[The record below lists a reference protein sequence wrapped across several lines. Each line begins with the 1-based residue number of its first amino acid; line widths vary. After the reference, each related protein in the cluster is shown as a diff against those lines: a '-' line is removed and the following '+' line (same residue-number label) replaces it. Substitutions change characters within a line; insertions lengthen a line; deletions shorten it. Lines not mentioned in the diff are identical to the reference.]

1 MQKIVL
7 ITEDAHVK
15 EKTEKVLAHSFELIC
30 LTDIKSIF
38 SFLYDSIPVVVIV
51 DIQNCDDYTFDA
63 INQIKSDPIFGSISF
78 IALIFDNDNLPE
90 SERVFIDDYLKIK
103 DIESDLAFRIRLSI
117 HRSKR
122 LNEINPLT
130 RLPGNISIDREI
142 HNRLLNRE
150 EFAIA
155 YADLDNF
162 KPFNDRYGFG
172 RGDEVI
178 KATGRLI
185 LNIVKNKQPS
195 GSFVGHIG
203 GDDFVYMMNYDSIED
218 ASKEIIN
225 AFEIIIPTFYDIE
238 DRERGFIESTD
249 RQGNKR
255 LFPLMTIS
263 IGITH
268 NRYIQFTHYGEIKE
282 TASKMKTYAKT
293 FKGSCF
299 KIDERQIRN

>member
-15 EKTEKVLAHSFELIC
+15 EKTEKVLAHNFELIC